1 MALRIKL
8 NTLYKECIST
18 PDSISIKLLLI
29 YLIVVNIICLTLFG
43 LDKQRAKRGTWRVRE
58 RDLFLAAIVGGSLG
72 AWLGMYL
79 FRHKTQNWKFKFGI
93 PLIILLQLSLVI
105 YLNL

>member
-1 MALRIKL
+1 VIKCHYL
-8 NTLYKECIST
+8 SRLYKECIFT

-29 YLIVVNIICLTLFG
+29 YLIAVNIICLTLFG
-43 LDKQRAKRGTWRVRE
+43 LDKRRAKSGTSRV
-58 RDLFLAAIVGGSLG
+58 AGGSIG

-79 FRHKTQNWKFKFGI
+79 FRHKTQHLKFKLGI
-93 PLIILLQLSLVI
+93 PLIILLQLSLVV